1 LKIGSSI
8 EFPLEES
15 RAVEHLIQS
24 DKVSKKIREN
34 QTLDPDVEEPIKDLP
49 FQPDQASP
57 ISADKEYQPKLQQL
71 QAEG

>member
-1 LKIGSSI
+1 
-8 EFPLEES
+8 LEES

-24 DKVSKKIREN
+24 DKVSKKIRQN
-34 QTLDPDVEEPIKDLP
+34 KTLDPDVEESIKDLP

-57 ISADKEYQPKLQQL
+57 ISGDKEYQPKLQQL